1 MLEPE
6 QIMHALMILEVEST
20 GELDDSVMVQVSAQL
35 GCDDEDMA
43 AAGEHIEKHRDDG
56 NWGGRRSAVLERS
69 LKRVSEGLS
78 TGRLPEEGTL
88 SQAIRGLMQEHAPED
103 DDDGEV
109 DPFEELGVMGGA
121 ATVSGAPA
129 AVDDPLAAFMDDD
142 DEEEEQMLADEQS
155 LFGEHDDSDEAETE
169 AEAEAEVEA
178 EPEPEEEPEPEPEAE
193 EMKPVDAYAM
203 LLSTCWV
210 DGILDP
216 AEAKLLARK
225 RLELTISFDTHLKL
239 LREML
244 ERES

>member
-6 QIMHALMILEVEST
+6 QIMHALMILEVESA
-20 GELDDSVMVQVSAQL
+20 GELDDSVMAQASAQL

-56 NWGGRRSAVLERS
+56 NWGGRRTAVIERS

-88 SQAIRGLMQEHAPED
+88 YQAIRGLMQEHAPED

-121 ATVSGAPA
+121 ATVSGAPV

-155 LFGEHDDSDEAETE
+155 LFSEHDDSDEEE
-169 AEAEAEVEA
+169 AEA

-193 EMKPVDAYAM
+193 EMEPVDAYEM
-203 LLSTCWV
+203 LLSTCWI

>member
-6 QIMHALMILEVEST
+6 QIMHALMIINGEST
-20 GELDDSVMVQVSAQL
+20 NGLDDSMMTQMSDHL
-35 GCDDEDMA
+35 GCDAEDMA

-56 NWGGRRSAVLERS
+56 NWGGRRVAVLERS
-69 LKRVSEGLS
+69 LKRVDEGLS
-78 TGRLPEEGTL
+78 TGRLPEEGAL

-103 DDDGEV
+103 EDDGEV
-109 DPFEELGVMGGA
+109 DPFEELGV
-121 ATVSGAPA
+121 VSGAAGASDA
-129 AVDDPLAAFMDDD
+129 AGAEVAADDLLAAFMDDD
-142 DEEEEQMLADEQS
+142 DEEEPMLSDDTHF
-155 LFGEHDDSDEAETE
+155 FGEQEDSDEDAD
-169 AEAEAEVEA
+169 ADADADA
-178 EPEPEEEPEPEPEAE
+178 EPEPEEEPEPESQ
-193 EMKPVDAYAM
+193 EMAPVDAYEL

-225 RLELTISFDTHLKL
+225 RLELTIPFETHLKL

>member
-6 QIMHALMILEVEST
+6 QIMHALMILNVEST
-20 GELDDSVMVQVSAQL
+20 IGLDDSVMTQMSDHL
-35 GCDDEDMA
+35 GCPDEDML

-56 NWGGRRSAVLERS
+56 DWGGRRAAVLERS
-69 LKRVSEGLS
+69 LKRVDEGLS

-88 SQAIRGLMQEHAPED
+88 SQEIRGLMQEHAPED
-103 DDDGEV
+103 EDDGEV
-109 DPFEELGVMGGA
+109 DPFEELGV
-121 ATVSGAPA
+121 VSGAAGASDAAGA
-129 AVDDPLAAFMDDD
+129 AVAADDLLAAFMDDD
-142 DEEEEQMLADEQS
+142 DEEEPMLSDDTQF
-155 LFGEHDDSDEAETE
+155 FGEQEDSDEE
-169 AEAEAEVEA
+169 AEAEEES
-178 EPEPEEEPEPEPEAE
+178 EESEPEEEPEPESQ
-193 EMKPVDAYAM
+193 EMSPVDAYEL

-225 RLELTISFDTHLKL
+225 RLELTITFETHLKL

>member
-6 QIMHALMILEVEST
+6 QIMHALMILNVESPI
-20 GELDDSVMVQVSAQL
+20 GLDDSVMTQMSDHL
-35 GCDDEDMA
+35 GCDDEDMV

-56 NWGGRRSAVLERS
+56 DWGGRRAAVLERS
-69 LKRVSEGLS
+69 LKRVNEGLS

-88 SQAIRGLMQEHAPED
+88 SQEIRGLMQEHAPED
-103 DDDGEV
+103 EDDGEV
-109 DPFEELGVMGGA
+109 DPFEELGVVRGA
-121 ATVSGAPA
+121 AGASGASGA
-129 AVDDPLAAFMDDD
+129 ADAGEDLLAAIMDDD
-142 DEEEEQMLADEQS
+142 DEEEPLLSDDTPF
-155 LFGEHDDSDEAETE
+155 FGEQEDSDDEEE
-169 AEAEAEVEA
+169 AEAES
-178 EPEPEEEPEPEPEAE
+178 EEPEPEA
-193 EMKPVDAYAM
+193 PVDAYEL

-225 RLELTISFDTHLKL
+225 RLELTITFETHLKL